1 MRGLKAMKRK
11 TWTERL
17 LAWYRAS
24 HRDLPWRRTGD
35 IYAVWVSEVMLQQ
48 TRVETVIPYYER
60 FLARFP
66 TAASLAAAPLQDV
79 LKLWEGLGYYGRA
92 RHFHRAAQRVVAEH
106 GGRVPTDYE
115 AFRALPG
122 VGDYIAA
129 AVLSIA
135 AGAPHA
141 VVDGNVLRVWARF
154 RGIGE
159 EVRAAK
165 VVRRI
170 REELRAAIPAD
181 EPGDFNQA
189 LMELG
194 ATVCTPSS
202 PRCPLCPLAAECTA
216 FHEGRTAE
224 LPVRSVRPAV
234 PHHRIAVAVIRRRDG
249 RLLIQQRP
257 PEGLLGGLWEF
268 PGGKIEPGETPEE
281 AVRRECREET
291 GLDVA
296 VEAELA
302 EVRHAYSHFSV
313 TLHVFACRA
322 SGRTRA
328 GRPRRWVRAAE
339 LDDLPFPAANKKF
352 FARLREFLPGEPG
365 AGNN

>member
-1 MRGLKAMKRK
+1 MAKKR
-11 TWTERL
+11 WTARL
-17 LAWYRAS
+17 LAWYRAA

-48 TRVETVIPYYER
+48 TRVETVIPYFER

-66 TAASLAAAPLQDV
+66 TVASLAAAPLQDV

-92 RHFHRAAQRVVAEH
+92 RNFHRAAQRVVAEH
-106 GGRVPTDYE
+106 GGRVPAEY
-115 AFRALPG
+115 APFRALPG

-135 AGAPHA
+135 AGRPLP

-154 RGIGE
+154 RGIAE
-159 EVRAAK
+159 EVRAAG

-170 REELRAAIPAD
+170 REELQAAIPAD
-181 EPGDFNQA
+181 APGDFNQA

-194 ATVCTPSS
+194 ATVCTPVS
-202 PRCPLCPLAAECTA
+202 PRCPACPMAAECAA
-216 FHEGRTAE
+216 FREGRTAE
-224 LPVRSVRPAV
+224 LPVRSARPAV
-234 PHHRIAVAVIRRRDG
+234 PHHRIAVGVIRRRDG

-268 PGGKIEPGETPEE
+268 PGGKVEPGETPAE
-281 AVRRECREET
+281 AVRRECREEA
-291 GLDVA
+291 GLDVT

-322 SGRTRA
+322 SGRARG
-328 GRPRRWVRAAE
+328 GRTRRWVRSAE
-339 LDDLPFPAANKKF
+339 LDDYPFPAANKKF
-352 FARLREFLPGEPG
+352 FGRLRDYLTGGSG
-365 AGNN
+365 ATEK

>member
-1 MRGLKAMKRK
+1 MRGLKAMGKK
-11 TWTERL
+11 HWTARL

-48 TRVETVIPYYER
+48 TRVETAIPYYQR

-66 TAASLAAAPLQDV
+66 TVESLAAAPLQDV
-79 LKLWEGLGYYGRA
+79 LKLWEGLGYYSRA
-92 RHFHRAAQRVVAEH
+92 RNFHRAAQQVMMDH
-106 GGRVPTDYE
+106 GGQVPTDSE

-135 AGAPHA
+135 AGRPLP

-159 EVRAAK
+159 EVRAAGTM
-165 VVRRI
+165 RRI
-170 REELRAAIPAD
+170 REELQAGIPA
-181 EPGDFNQA
+181 EAPGDFNQA

-202 PRCPLCPLAAECTA
+202 PRCPACPLAGACVA
-216 FHEGRTAE
+216 LREGRTAE
-224 LPVRSVRPAV
+224 LPVRRARPAM
-234 PHHRIAVAVIRRRDG
+234 PHRRVAVGVIRRRDG

-268 PGGKIEPGETPEE
+268 PGGKVEPGEAP
-281 AVRRECREET
+281 
-291 GLDVA
+291 
-296 VEAELA
+296 AED
-302 EVRHAYSHFSV
+302 
-313 TLHVFACRA
+313 VFACRGA
-322 SGRTRA
+322 GRVRSGR
-328 GRPRRWVRAAE
+328 PHRWVRPGE
-339 LDDLPFPAANKKF
+339 LDDYPFPAANKKF
-352 FARLREFLPGEPG
+352 FGRLKEYL
-365 AGNN
+365 AGGPESKEI